1 MSAVLQMANAKD
13 GGVITRDFTRYDS
26 AYQDKA
32 QRYTDHLGTM
42 AGILGRLS
50 EYSRTMLASQQ
61 LYIYAKWLARY
72 TAYWPRLDD
81 LVARLERSFADVDQ
95 SYIARQ
101 SAVDGSW
108 GWQYTEFHHKFDA
121 TIVRLHELAA
131 EKRAPRYPLHFLEPV
146 STIPKMRAYLE
157 NLLVSDIAA
166 TGRNQRDELG
176 SVLCC
181 LAQLCFKPRLR
192 KFARENVRGIELDDA
207 YIKAFTDFLD
217 DIQNP
222 ETGYWGPWYSSDGN
236 IHRFDDLSYT
246 FHIVSYRKGD
256 VRQWPNI
263 IRTTLERR
271 DAEYPLGWRSRGA
284 FNNHNNYDVAKIF
297 RHGWTHMTN
306 SQQAFAASQMDRMLD
321 WCLNHSMRPDGSF
334 VFDELFY
341 NSLES
346 CHYFGVSFLD
356 EVGYFRPRKR
366 FWTSRK
372 FPEAPDI
379 QHRVIARLN
388 EFSADNPSIIAAKWK
403 VGTDL
408 HPAPG
413 KAASA
418 GAQSAPGNRSVG
430 DVSANI
436 SAGGKGAVGDDAMRP
451 TVKASRWPRFPA
463 SADTSAGSFK
473 ND

>member
-1 MSAVLQMANAKD
+1 M
-13 GGVITRDFTRYDS
+13 RDFTRYDRS
-26 AYQDKA
+26 YHDKA
-32 QRYTDHLGTM
+32 EKYKDHLGKV
-42 AGILGRLS
+42 AGVLRRFS

-81 LVARLERSFADVDQ
+81 LVTRLENSFDDVDQ
-95 SYIARQ
+95 SYVARQ

-121 TIVRLHELAA
+121 TIVRLHELAT
-131 EKRAPRYPLHFLEPV
+131 ERRAPRHPLHFLEPV
-146 STIPKMRAYLE
+146 STIPKMRDYLD

-166 TGRNQRDELG
+166 TGRNKRDELG

-192 KFARENVRGIELDDA
+192 NFAQQNVRGIELDDA

-222 ETGYWGPWYSSDGN
+222 ETGYWGPWYSSNGA
-236 IHRFDDLSYT
+236 IHRYDDLSYT

-256 VRQWPNI
+256 VRHWPDI
-263 IRTTLERR
+263 IRTTFDRR
-271 DAEYPLGWRSRGA
+271 DAEYPLGWRSRGK

-297 RHGWTHMTN
+297 RHGWGHMTGG
-306 SQQAFAASQMDRMLD
+306 QQAFAAQQLGHMLD
-321 WCLNHSMRPDGSF
+321 WCLNTSMRDDGSF
-334 VFDELFY
+334 VFDKRFY

-366 FWTSRK
+366 FWTDQT
-372 FPEAPDI
+372 FPEAATI
-379 QHRVIARLN
+379 QHRVIGRLN
-388 EFSADNPSIIAAKWK
+388 EFSGDNPSVIAAKWK
-403 VGTDL
+403 AGTDL
-408 HPAPG
+408 
-413 KAASA
+413 AAIPETTASENSCEEQKQGTSQYGPLA
-418 GAQSAPGNRSVG
+418 NKVLDARSRRH
-430 DVSANI
+430 
-436 SAGGKGAVGDDAMRP
+436 K
-451 TVKASRWPRFPA
+451 FLA
-463 SADTSAGSFK
+463 SADTSAQSFK